1 MFQDFR
7 SKMTTF
13 IDQIKGKIIKKLKP
27 EKVLVIDNSNLHAK
41 HKSFDPAKYHIKIII
56 KSEKLKKMTK
66 INAHK
71 EIFFILDYEIKNN
84 IHALEIEIR

>member
-1 MFQDFR
+1 
-7 SKMTTF
+7 MTTF
-13 IDQIKGKIIKKLKP
+13 IDQIKGKIINKLKP
-27 EKVLVIDNSNLHAK
+27 EKVLVIGNSNLHTK
-41 HKSFDPAKYHIKIII
+41 HKSFDPTKYHIKLII